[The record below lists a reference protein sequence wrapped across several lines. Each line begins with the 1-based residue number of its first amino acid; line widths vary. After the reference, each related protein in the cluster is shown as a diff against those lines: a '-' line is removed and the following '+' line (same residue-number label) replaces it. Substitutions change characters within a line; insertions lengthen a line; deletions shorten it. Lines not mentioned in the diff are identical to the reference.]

1 MWVYQQTGTPA
12 HLPEAAQ
19 QLPTGEA
26 ALLPQPQK
34 TLPPER
40 SAPEVPSPLQRH
52 NTETRQKT
60 CWLLVC
66 AFLIGSG
73 SAGVLLAL
81 RKAAAGLAAILPA
94 KLARPVCC
102 CRCTYCGQPFRNGIS
117 YAGCGRDP
125 SVPDGL
131 FRTWAG
137 FDLFVYDVLWAGNRD
152 AVCATAFRHG
162 TEKRNVASAAC
173 ISACGSCFCR
183 AVHARHRFSAGE
195 QPDPR
200 LFLFAAG
207 PDREIVRPHG
217 FIRQYLLTLTLFVPL
232 CGISAALASIGSR
245 L

>member
-26 ALLPQPQK
+26 VLLPQPQK

-52 NTETRQKT
+52 NTET
-60 CWLLVC
+60 
-66 AFLIGSG
+66 
-73 SAGVLLAL
+73 LLAARLCLSDRLWLSWRASGFL

-94 KLARPVCC
+94 KLARPVCR

-137 FDLFVYDVLWAGNRD
+137 FDLFVYDVLWAGKRD
-152 AVCATAFRHG
+152 AVCAAAFRHG
-162 TEKRNVASAAC
+162 TEKGNVASAAC

-200 LFLFAAG
+200 LFLF
-207 PDREIVRPHG
+207 
-217 FIRQYLLTLTLFVPL
+217 
-232 CGISAALASIGSR
+232 CSR
-245 L
+245 A